1 MTVMDERK
9 LLTIKVTPTAKQVV
23 EQTAAD
29 RDMKELGVASRIYE
43 WFGQQEESVRRAV
56 MGFTIDQSEVE
67 KARKAFQALDATN
80 LRVGSVNKGEA
91 TIRKATR
98 PR

>member
-43 WFGQQEESVRRAV
+43 SRRDESPRRQREQ
-56 MGFTIDQSEVE
+56 GRSYHSEGDSPSLTLGNFRE
-67 KARKAFQALDATN
+67 F
-80 LRVGSVNKGEA
+80 RV
-91 TIRKATR
+91 
-98 PR
+98 